1 MSARIGRVFSVTVT
15 TALYRRY
22 RPDSFADVIGQEHV
36 TGPLMTALRKNRVN
50 HAYLFSG
57 PRGCGKTT
65 SARIL
70 ARCLNCAEG
79 PTDTPCGVCPSCIE
93 LARGGPGSLDVIE
106 IDAASHG
113 GVDDARDLRE
123 RATFAPVRDRYK
135 IFIIDEAHM
144 VTSAGFNALLKIVE
158 EPPEHI
164 KFIFATTEPD
174 KVIGTIRSRTHHYPF
189 RLVPPEP
196 LMAYLELLCNQE
208 NVPVAPGVLSLVIRA
223 GAGSVRDS
231 LSVLDQLMAGAGPN
245 GLDYELA
252 VALLGY
258 THASL
263 LDDVVEAVAASDAA
277 TVFRAVDRVIQTG
290 HDPRRFVEDLLE
302 RFRDLIIVQ
311 AMPESAH
318 AILRGMPAD
327 QIARLQNQAH
337 NLGAAELSRAA
348 DVTNTALTE
357 MTGATSPRLHLELL
371 CARILLPSSE
381 QNERGIAARI
391 DRVERRLNY
400 AGNDVGAPAGQ
411 AAGVATGGAATGEAA
426 APPTAKVQVP
436 AAQQSRPQPVSP
448 PADAGH
454 QRPAAAGPQT
464 APEPAQEQARPA
476 TPAASAQGGAA
487 DGRTPLT
494 PPRVSTSDWPVEQA
508 AASRQAA
515 DGAPGQQH
523 GPGPGAPSP
532 AGAADRP
539 AVEPAQA
546 TSATASAGR
555 PGTGAAAAAPV
566 PAGTASSG
574 TAPSAPAS
582 GTTPAGPVQGDPAT
596 AGPAPAASAPK
607 GMGDVEVLRRAWPDV
622 LQSLARIKRSTW
634 ALVEPNAQVS
644 TFDGNVLT
652 LSFTTSG
659 LAGAFGRADHSENL
673 RQAIQKTVGIDCQ
686 INAISGAGAASGGTG
701 QASSEPNP
709 KAPAT
714 KAATATSA
722 DVAWGLAPAV
732 PAPAPAG
739 SAPSSPVQP
748 ASAPSTPAAPEPA
761 AAPPAPPATRLPA
774 APGGQAPGMAPGG
787 DRPEETLGGHG
798 PGEAGSH
805 VPGDAPS
812 GAASNGRAS
821 RDVGAGGATPGSATP
836 GTQAGSNATP
846 DGPERYP
853 ALGGDYSYSDDDWG
867 PPRDEDAPPLEEE
880 PPMDWTPPSGAG
892 QRGKTQD
899 QTGNRPAASRTD
911 GPDGQS
917 SAAPV
922 RPNGPSGDGAATSPG
937 AATAP
942 DAAHDPWARA
952 VEQAPG
958 VWVVGTES
966 NIGRTTLQPAPAGQ
980 AGESGGSAGTPPR
993 YEPATAQVP
1002 PSIPVTAPASSGPG
1016 PGVPPAAPETA
1027 VPAPAREYAMASA
1040 GPSQATP
1047 PAGPAAAPSV
1057 APSAARAAAP
1067 SPAAPS
1073 PAATAPA
1080 TAHAAA
1086 PAPGNTRQSLYQRL
1100 SNSPEAEAG
1109 RAKAPA
1115 RAATTPA
1122 AYVQD
1127 IPSADDET
1135 IEESGVFGRAAV
1147 ERILGGKLIE
1157 ERSPD
1162 GSPIV
1167 PRY

>member
-36 TGPLMTALRKNRVN
+36 TEPLMTALRKNRVN

-70 ARCLNCAEG
+70 ARCLNCAQG
-79 PTDTPCGVCPSCIE
+79 PTDTPCGTCPSCVE
-93 LARGGPGSLDVIE
+93 LARGGSGSLDVIE

-123 RATFAPVRDRYK
+123 RATYAPVRDRYK

-196 LMAYLELLCNQE
+196 LMAYLELLCSQE

-223 GAGSVRDS
+223 GGGSVRDS

-311 AMPESAH
+311 AMPESAQT
-318 AILRGMPAD
+318 ILRGMPAD
-327 QIARLQNQAH
+327 QIARLKNQAH

-381 QNERGIAARI
+381 QNERGMAARI

-400 AGNDVGAPAGQ
+400 AGTDVGAPAGPGASGAAAAVLPASQPDALPAGAQ
-411 AAGVATGGAATGEAA
+411 AA
-426 APPTAKVQVP
+426 
-436 AAQQSRPQPVSP
+436 RPS
-448 PADAGH
+448 A
-454 QRPAAAGPQT
+454 PAAAGGAGAGAGAGQMPAEPT
-464 APEPAQEQARPA
+464 APAAVTPA
-476 TPAASAQGGAA
+476 THAAPQAQDASSAAGTTRG
-487 DGRTPLT
+487 PLT
-494 PPRVSTSDWPVEQA
+494 APRVSTDDWPVEDRA
-508 AASRQAA
+508 
-515 DGAPGQQH
+515 GNVPG
-523 GPGPGAPSP
+523 PSP
-532 AGAADRP
+532 AVGPSRDSDAPDGKR
-539 AVEPAQA
+539 EQK
-546 TSATASAGR
+546 ASAA
-555 PGTGAAAAAPV
+555 PGSVQGAMPAP
-566 PAGTASSG
+566 GS
-574 TAPSAPAS
+574 
-582 GTTPAGPVQGDPAT
+582 GPVQGTAPGPDSRAVPGSGSQTSPAPAQRESPI
-596 AGPAPAASAPK
+596 AGPAPAAAP
-607 GMGDVEVLRRAWPDV
+607 GAMGDVEVLRRAWPDV
-622 LQSLARIKRSTW
+622 LQTLSKIKRSTW
-634 ALVEPNAQVS
+634 ALVEPNAQVAA
-644 TFDGNVLT
+644 FDGRVLA
-652 LSFTTSG
+652 LAFTTPG

-673 RQAIQKTVGIDCQ
+673 RQAIHKTVGIDCQ
-686 INAISGAGAASGGTG
+686 ITASAGAGT
-701 QASSEPNP
+701 QASSDPDP
-709 KAPAT
+709 KVPAT
-714 KAATATSA
+714 QVAPATSA
-722 DVAWGLAPAV
+722 DVAWGLAPAPSPSPGGAPQQQNMSGRASAVDQQAAGQDAKQQQREGDGSGPDSPGHTRAVAGEAAAERAAVTASSESTSPEDGAGGPDDEQPAGQVQASVGASPV
-732 PAPAPAG
+732 PAPHGAP
-739 SAPSSPVQP
+739 
-748 ASAPSTPAAPEPA
+748 
-761 AAPPAPPATRLPA
+761 
-774 APGGQAPGMAPGG
+774 
-787 DRPEETLGGHG
+787 
-798 PGEAGSH
+798 
-805 VPGDAPS
+805 
-812 GAASNGRAS
+812 
-821 RDVGAGGATPGSATP
+821 
-836 GTQAGSNATP
+836 
-846 DGPERYP
+846 
-853 ALGGDYSYSDDDWG
+853 GGDYSYSDDDWG

-880 PPMDWTPPSGAG
+880 PPTDWDPSAG
-892 QRGKTQD
+892 SRPSVRSVGSGSAGSGSASSGSASSGSAGSSRG
-899 QTGNRPAASRTD
+899 GSSLV
-911 GPDGQS
+911 GS
-917 SAAPV
+917 SAAGSAMGSSSSLGSH
-922 RPNGPSGDGAATSPG
+922 RSGQPEADVKAEAETP
-937 AATAP
+937 
-942 DAAHDPWARA
+942 HDPWTRA

-958 VWVVGTES
+958 VWVVGTET
-966 NIGRTTLQPAPAGQ
+966 NVGRTPSAGVPGETPNQPIPAPH
-980 AGESGGSAGTPPR
+980 
-993 YEPATAQVP
+993 YEPAAAQVP
-1002 PSIPVTAPASSGPG
+1002 PSIPVTTAGSKPEPDWGLASVTPSPG
-1016 PGVPPAAPETA
+1016 IGRPGAEDPE
-1027 VPAPAREYAMASA
+1027 PAPSTPDHARAPEYAMAAASSA
-1040 GPSQATP
+1040 STAVPRHSA
-1047 PAGPAAAPSV
+1047 PAPAAS
-1057 APSAARAAAP
+1057 
-1067 SPAAPS
+1067 SPAAPLQ
-1073 PAATAPA
+1073 PAPGQAAPV
-1080 TAHAAA
+1080 HAA
-1086 PAPGNTRQSLYQRL
+1086 PAKAAQPSSAAAAAEARQSLYQRL

-1115 RAATTPA
+1115 RAVATA
-1122 AYVQD
+1122 ATYVQD

-1162 GSPIV
+1162 GSPLT